1 MLRDLARGIRDA
13 AARAAERHA
22 TPFYLF
28 DETAL
33 RETATAWRRAA
44 AGIGGEVFYPY
55 KCHRGAEVLRPL
67 AAAGLG
73 AEVTTVEDLDRAEG
87 LGLSGERI
95 VVHGPAKAVDL
106 LDAGLA
112 NGALFVADGREDLGA
127 IVARAKSAA
136 TPPRYLL
143 RLSPSSAD
151 VEQRQFGLPARE
163 LLSLA
168 REARRRGEAAAAG
181 LAFHLGTGIASPRPY
196 LAALAEA
203 SSVRRELE
211 SLGVAT
217 SLLDLGGGFAAP
229 GEARLGADGRLR
241 PPGAGPS
248 MLGPIGARLSQLFGR
263 DVRVLLEPG
272 RAIVSGSVHLVARVL
287 RVKNGT
293 RRAAYLDA
301 SRLAHAF
308 WIARGRHPVA
318 VLPARRG
325 PIAPTALAGPLG
337 VGIDLFA
344 ESEPLPPL
352 RPGDLVVIGWVGAYN
367 QNCANTWAG
376 AVPPVISVFSLSPR
390 ERAGVRGSSPSPR
403 GRGPG

>member
-1 MLRDLARGIRDA
+1 M
-13 AARAAERHA
+13 RAAERHA

-33 RETATAWRRAA
+33 REAATAWRRAA
-44 AGIGGEVFYPY
+44 DAIGGDVFYPY
-55 KCHRGAEVLRPL
+55 KCHRGPEVLGPV

-73 AEVTTVEDLDRAEG
+73 AEVTTLADLERAG
-87 LGLSGERI
+87 RLGLSGDRV
-95 VVHGPAKAVDL
+95 VVHGPAKAIDL

-112 NGALFVADGREDLGA
+112 KGTLFVADGREDLAAILARGA
-127 IVARAKSAA
+127 SAGR
-136 TPPRYLL
+136 PPRYLL
-143 RLSPSSAD
+143 RLSPSAAD
-151 VEQRQFGLPARE
+151 AEQRPFGLPARE

-168 REARRRGEAAAAG
+168 RDLARRGVATASG

-203 SSVRRELE
+203 SGVRRELDT
-211 SLGVAT
+211 LGVRT
-217 SLLDLGGGFAAP
+217 SLIDLGGGFAAP
-229 GEARLGADGRLR
+229 GESRLGSGGRAR
-241 PPGAGPS
+241 PSGAGPS
-248 MLGPIGARLSQLFGR
+248 MLGPIGARLFRLFGR
-263 DVRVLLEPG
+263 DVRALLEPG
-272 RAIVSGSVHLVARVL
+272 RAVVSGSVHLVGRVV
-287 RVKNGT
+287 RVKTG
-293 RRAAYLDA
+293 RRKTAYLDA

-318 VLPARRG
+318 VVPARRG

-344 ESEPLPPL
+344 ESERLPPL
-352 RPGDLVVIGWVGAYN
+352 QPGDLVVIGSVGAYN

-376 AVPPVISVFSLSPR
+376 PVPPVVS
-390 ERAGVRGSSPSPR
+390 APSPR